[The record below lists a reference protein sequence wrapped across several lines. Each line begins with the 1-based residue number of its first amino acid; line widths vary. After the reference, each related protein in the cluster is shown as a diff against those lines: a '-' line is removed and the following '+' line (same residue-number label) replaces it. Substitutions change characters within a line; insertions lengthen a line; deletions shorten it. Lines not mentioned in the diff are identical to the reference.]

1 MTSFFCSLASDI
13 YSFSSLSVIVELLI
27 PCSYNCRLVFETS
40 SVGFNSLFFKFS
52 VVSIVIDDVE
62 VGVVSGLLLSFL
74 EDWVVCCLVDTSVDE
89 ASLFFPQYYY
99 YMPLKI
105 RLTIVQ

>member
-27 PCSYNCRLVFETS
+27 PCSYNCRLFETS

-62 VGVVSGLLLSFL
+62 VGVVSGLLLSF
-74 EDWVVCCLVDTSVDE
+74 
-89 ASLFFPQYYY
+89 
-99 YMPLKI
+99 
-105 RLTIVQ
+105 